1 MFSDLWA
8 SLVSLLV
15 RVSVNIDNNLIGR
28 LREQIFYTGLVAA
41 LISGA
46 ICLLILIH
54 YCRTYR
60 REVPHGS
67 DALSLLFH
75 AWASAELFHSLMNM
89 CITDHADEAGH
100 LPRGPETIRHPRSHV
115 LHRHTDEVRS
125 MLSLSLYL
133 ASDSRTLCV
142 AFQPH
147 GGRIPCHLCPV
158 VARSL
163 PLRQRR
169 V

>member
-75 AWASAELFHSLMNM
+75 ARV
-89 CITDHADEAGH
+89 T
-100 LPRGPETIRHPRSHV
+100 
-115 LHRHTDEVRS
+115 
-125 MLSLSLYL
+125 LSS
-133 ASDSRTLCV
+133 SI
-142 AFQPH
+142 H
-147 GGRIPCHLCPV
+147 
-158 VARSL
+158 
-163 PLRQRR
+163 
-169 V
+169 